1 MPKGKQKPSLEEGQT
16 TQWPKEDKGKNNN
29 LQNTKQI
36 IKDRATQTTKNRKG
50 KHFLFHLLET
60 GIM

>member
-36 IKDRATQTTKNRKG
+36 TKDRATRN
-50 KHFLFHLLET
+50 H
-60 GIM
+60 